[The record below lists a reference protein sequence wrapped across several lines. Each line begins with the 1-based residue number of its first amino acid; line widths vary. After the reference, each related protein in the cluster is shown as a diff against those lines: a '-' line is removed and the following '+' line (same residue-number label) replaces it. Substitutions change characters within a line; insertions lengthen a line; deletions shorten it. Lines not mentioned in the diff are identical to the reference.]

1 VIHSVHSR
9 NNVLTSL
16 SKKFPASENIPPKIN
31 AHKVH
36 RIRTSCPL
44 ICTSW
49 HSVNKK
55 SLTFILLSLLSVGTD
70 RSRKELL
77 YRINKPLSTF
87 INITCNMI
95 QQASISLQRSAFML
109 VIDSLFMIEQQT
121 MTNSIYLFLFYKR

>member
-1 VIHSVHSR
+1 M

-36 RIRTSCPL
+36 RIRTN
-44 ICTSW
+44 ISW

-55 SLTFILLSLLSVGTD
+55 SLTFILFSLLSVSTD

-109 VIDSLFMIEQQT
+109 VIDSLFMIE
-121 MTNSIYLFLFYKR
+121 